1 MEVEP
6 PRATAAPAPPTPA
19 EPPSFRAEIC
29 ACIPTTLQEQLV
41 ALEAA
46 NMAGFERNGEP
57 FAAYFRRWDLTAHV
71 ITLASGELAGFAIS
85 GAEGRGKVFLY
96 ELHVAAA
103 HRHRGYASAL
113 LELVE
118 RSSTSR
124 SASAVTVELNVHR
137 ANASAR
143 GFYERVGF
151 AESGTTSGGDVLVMR
166 RRR

>member
-1 MEVEP
+1 MV
-6 PRATAAPAPPTPA
+6 
-19 EPPSFRAEIC
+19 
-29 ACIPTTLQEQLV
+29 
-41 ALEAA
+41 LE
-46 NMAGFERNGEP
+46 
-57 FAAYFRRWDLTAHV
+57 
-71 ITLASGELAGFAIS
+71 SGELAAFAIS

-103 HRHRGYASAL
+103 HRCHGYASAL